1 MQEEALVGALSDILW
16 RAGDRQHVVLC
27 LTQENIYLT
36 ENPEF
41 QADGCTERVRME
53 ELGLVRVMGW
63 VEGDEKM

>member
-27 LTQENIYLT
+27 LTQENTYLT

-41 QADGCTERVRME
+41 QGDGCTERVR
-53 ELGLVRVMGW
+53 RVMGE
-63 VEGDEKM
+63 VEG